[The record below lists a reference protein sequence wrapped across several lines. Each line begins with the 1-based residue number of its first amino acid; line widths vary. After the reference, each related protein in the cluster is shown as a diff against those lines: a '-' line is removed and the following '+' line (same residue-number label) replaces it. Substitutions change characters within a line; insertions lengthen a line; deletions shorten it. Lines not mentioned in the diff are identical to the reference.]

1 MEKEPTPQHPAPAPI
16 PEDQQAEGRHPAE
29 KPAETLV
36 ISTYDHGFTNGV
48 LWVEDTGF
56 DELVHGLEQQHLAK
70 MERAILQEE
79 IAECRKNL
87 AENQAARRSFQ
98 EKIAAETAQALQ
110 AEYQLK
116 QLETRAAEE
125 KALLDSVEQSRWGIR
140 RPYNWLVALSL
151 IVAGLVFIGADFS
164 ISMDIL
170 HNGLDMQPFEAGVL
184 AAALASLA
192 FVIKPAF
199 DRVFEKPY
207 LEGKYL
213 QQNHALLIAI
223 ALTALCCLGVLG
235 FVRSEVIADKAQ
247 IVIEAE
253 NKKNEKR
260 ASGQDAA
267 QIASEQQNANSA
279 EGQKGEKTAEGI
291 YLGTLRSTG
300 VISIFA
306 LSSILFALSGA
317 VCFGI
322 GFPAIDQLRRRRR
335 LRKKM
340 ILCRKNLA
348 DYQSG
353 LAAIHQQLLEKQA
366 SLELAATLLEQLPP
380 QEQLESQLTAL
391 KAREM
396 DIIYRMHEER
406 ERTEM
411 AWFREGYK
419 RGKRYELAGRL
430 VYRPHQVVRVPS
442 SASSPAE
449 ARRPSPKPPSE
460 DLEGYLHQRLRAM
473 IDYNFNH
480 KQTTNGNAS

>member
-16 PEDQQAEGRHPAE
+16 PEGQQAEGRRPAE

-70 MERAILQEE
+70 VERAMLQEE
-79 IAECRKNL
+79 IAECRKSL
-87 AENQAARRSFQ
+87 AENQAARRSLQ

-116 QLETRAAEE
+116 QQETRAAEE
-125 KALLDSVEQSRWGIR
+125 KALLDSVEQSRWEIR

-170 HNGLDMQPFEAGVL
+170 RNGLDMPFFEAGVL

-207 LEGKYL
+207 LEGRYPR
-213 QQNHALLIAI
+213 QNHALLIAI

-235 FVRSEVIADKAQ
+235 FVRSEVIASKE
-247 IVIEAE
+247 VGKEGVEAVD
-253 NKKNEKR
+253 
-260 ASGQDAA
+260 DAA
-267 QIASEQQNANSA
+267 YRALLEDKKVIAVF
-279 EGQKGEKTAEGI
+279 T
-291 YLGTLRSTG
+291 
-300 VISIFA
+300 

-348 DYQSG
+348 DHQSG

-380 QEQLESQLTAL
+380 QERLESQLTTL
-391 KAREM
+391 KAREL

-430 VYRPHQVVRVPS
+430 VYRPHQVVRMPS
-442 SASSPAE
+442 NTSSPAE
-449 ARRPSPKPPSE
+449 PRRSSPKPPSE